1 MPGPAASLTTPS
13 LSPPPPPVSQPPLS
27 PGRAPGP
34 GCRTPMTDTGPPP
47 PRGAVERQPQTPLI
61 TLHTTPPDPPA
72 ATCTVTLTQ
81 TTTKVGAGF
90 DRESSFVQED
100 PAGSISMFFVF

>member
-1 MPGPAASLTTPS
+1 
-13 LSPPPPPVSQPPLS
+13 
-27 PGRAPGP
+27 
-34 GCRTPMTDTGPPP
+34 MTDTGPPP
-47 PRGAVERQPQTPLI
+47 PRGAVERQPQTPLT

-72 ATCTVTLTQ
+72 ATCTVTPTQ

-100 PAGSISMFFVF
+100 PAGSISMFFLEIRSVLVSTLFLLVRITTSTKTIKNKI